1 MKKGSDKRNSKKSF
15 LRHPIVHVTLI
26 ILSTIIVY
34 SNSLHNGIYLDD
46 VYGILDNPE
55 IRQVLPVWRHFLD
68 PRTISSL
75 DRITQYR
82 PLLPLSFSINYY
94 LAGGHSLPGY
104 HAVNILLQIIASILV
119 YFLSMELLGKW
130 SAPKDNK
137 RSPENH
143 SLISFCVALI
153 FAIHPVS
160 GIPVNYIF
168 ARDLLLMEVFVLGS
182 FLVYIRMRREGDSV
196 IGWTA
201 SLLLLLL
208 ALFSKTNAVA
218 VPALV
223 FIFEFFLSSRHLGAR
238 GVWLRPMPF
247 VGVII
252 GFFAFTKYVL
262 HFSDL
267 SQAVPNT
274 SSLWL
279 YGLTQAKIHLF
290 HYMRNFIWPFQ
301 IRMMPAVEKV
311 QGVWDVKV
319 LLGLCFIVGTL
330 AFAWV
335 KRKNMPLLSF
345 SICAYWVLIATDSSI
360 VPLYYEAA
368 YYRPYPGSPFL
379 MLAGG
384 LIAVQYLAPRYRAM
398 PAALLVLY
406 LGLASVYLNGTWKSA
421 ETLWSH
427 SVRFGGDATAHMN
440 LAMSIADRKDPRVRM
455 HLEEALLLNPD
466 YVLTRI
472 NLGLL
477 LLNTGEQQK
486 GITLIESAVSLVPQW
501 AQSHYWLSQAYSSL
515 GRLDE
520 AFTESERAAE
530 LDKRNIEYQYKAAWD
545 AQLVRKYAQ
554 SLHYIEKVEAK
565 DPGYKQTLFL
575 KGFACQMLGRLD
587 DSIASYRKFLS
598 FKGDDYQVHFNLAF
612 ALMIQKEYG
621 EAANHFKRTLELKP
635 DYREAQIY
643 LDKCSAYLKKS

>member
-1 MKKGSDKRNSKKSF
+1 
-15 LRHPIVHVTLI
+15 
-26 ILSTIIVY
+26 
-34 SNSLHNGIYLDD
+34 
-46 VYGILDNPE
+46 
-55 IRQVLPVWRHFLD
+55 
-68 PRTISSL
+68 
-75 DRITQYR
+75 
-82 PLLPLSFSINYY
+82 
-94 LAGGHSLPGY
+94 
-104 HAVNILLQIIASILV
+104 
-119 YFLSMELLGKW
+119 
-130 SAPKDNK
+130 
-137 RSPENH
+137 
-143 SLISFCVALI
+143 
-153 FAIHPVS
+153 
-160 GIPVNYIF
+160 
-168 ARDLLLMEVFVLGS
+168 
-182 FLVYIRMRREGDSV
+182 MRREGDSV
-196 IGWTA
+196 IGWSA

-223 FIFEFFLSSRHLGAR
+223 FIFEFFLSSKRLGAR
-238 GVWLRPMPF
+238 SVWLRPMPF

-290 HYMRNFIWPFQ
+290 HYVRNFIWPFQ
-301 IRMMPAVEKV
+301 IRMLPAVEKV
-311 QGVWDVKV
+311 QDAWDVKA

-335 KRKNMPLLSF
+335 KRKVMPMVSF
-345 SICAYWVLIATDSSI
+345 SICAYWVLIAPDSSI

-368 YYRPYPGSPFL
+368 YYRPYAGSPFL
-379 MLAGG
+379 MVAVG
-384 LIAVQYLAPRYRAM
+384 LIAVQYLAPRYRVI
-398 PAALLVLY
+398 PAALLVFY
-406 LGLASVYLNGTWKSA
+406 FGLASVYLNGTWKSA

-440 LAMSIADRKDPRVRM
+440 LAMSIPDRKDPRVRM
-455 HLEEALLLNPD
+455 HLEEALRLNPD
-466 YVLTRI
+466 YILARI

-477 LLNTGEQQK
+477 LLNTGDQQK
-486 GITLIESAVSLVPQW
+486 GIKLIESAVSLAPQW
-501 AQSHYWLSQAYSSL
+501 AQSHYWLSQAYTSL
-515 GRLDE
+515 GRPDE

-530 LDKRNIEYQYKAAWD
+530 LDRRNIEYQYKAAWD
-545 AQLVRKYAQ
+545 AQLARKYSQ

-575 KGFACQMLGRLD
+575 KGFATQMVGRLD
-587 DSIASYRKFLS
+587 ESIASYRKFLS
-598 FKGDDYQVHFNLAF
+598 LKGDNYQVRFNLAF
-612 ALMIQKEYG
+612 ALMMQREYS
-621 EAANHFKRTLELKP
+621 EAADHFKRALELKP

>member
-1 MKKGSDKRNSKKSF
+1 VKKVSDKPNSKKSF
-15 LRHPIVHVTLI
+15 LRHPILHVTLI
-26 ILSTIIVY
+26 IFSTIIVY
-34 SNSLHNGIYLDD
+34 SNSLHNGMYFDD

-55 IRQVLPVWRHFLD
+55 IRHVSPVWRHFFD

-104 HAVNILLQIIASILV
+104 HGGNILLQVIASVLV
-119 YFLSMELLGKW
+119 YFLIMELLGKW
-130 SAPKDNK
+130 AASKNSK
-137 RSPENH
+137 SVPENH
-143 SLISFCVALI
+143 SLFSFCVALI
-153 FAIHPVS
+153 FAVHPVS

-182 FLVYIRMRREGDSV
+182 FLVYVRMRREGDST
-196 IGWTA
+196 IGWSA
-201 SLLLLLL
+201 SLLLFLL

-223 FIFEFFLSSRHLGAR
+223 FIFEFFLSSKRLGAR

-301 IRMMPAVEKV
+301 IRMLPAVEKA
-311 QGVWDVKV
+311 QGIGDVKV

-330 AFAWV
+330 AFAWA
-335 KRKNMPLLSF
+335 KRKAMPLLSF
-345 SICAYWVLIATDSSI
+345 SICAYWVLIAPDSSI

-379 MLAGG
+379 MLAVA
-384 LIAVQYLAPRYRAM
+384 LLAVQYLAPRYRAI

-406 LGLASVYLNGTWKSA
+406 FGLASVYLNGTWKSA
-421 ETLWSH
+421 EAMWSH

-440 LAMSIADRKDPRVRM
+440 LAMSIPDRKDPRVRM
-455 HLEEALLLNPD
+455 NLEEALRLSPD
-466 YVLTRI
+466 YILARI

-477 LLNTGEQQK
+477 LLNTGEPQK
-486 GITLIESAVSLVPQW
+486 GIKLIESAVSLAPQW
-501 AQSHYWLSQAYSSL
+501 AQSHYWLAQAYTSL
-515 GRLDE
+515 GRLDD

-530 LDKRNIEYQYKAAWD
+530 LDRRNIEYQYKAAWD
-545 AQLVRKYAQ
+545 AYLLHRYDESLKYLEQ
-554 SLHYIEKVEAK
+554 VEAK
-565 DPGYKQTLFL
+565 DPGYEQTLFL
-575 KGFACQMLGRLD
+575 KGFALQMLGRLD
-587 DSIASYRKFLS
+587 DSIASYRKFLTVE
-598 FKGDDYQVHFNLAF
+598 GDNYQVHFNLAF
-612 ALMIQKEYG
+612 ALMMRKEYG
-621 EAANHFKRTLELKP
+621 EAADHFKRALELKP